1 RLEAAHHALLQPGGE
16 ELDRE
21 PPLPVA
27 ADVDRVLT
35 RPGRVLALE
44 PDRPRRPVA
53 RVVGVPLLGLRLERV
68 DVADRVGVRLRLAV
82 APLPHDELG
91 TLRQRVVAA
100 QLVVET
106 DPGRRL
112 HGLGRGRA
120 GGHREHEHPDE
131 HRRRPSPAHRPR
143 VRLAYR
149 GRMDGRDPEA
159 LVRQFHA
166 TYDVPVADGAASVAT
181 DRVHMRMA
189 LVAEEVAEL
198 VAAVYGARAGEHVAT
213 AFAAAVADDDGTR
226 DVVAAA
232 DALADL
238 VYVVYGMALE
248 CGIPLPEVLAEVHA
262 SNLSKLGADA
272 RPVHRADGKVLK
284 GPSSAPPDVAG
295 VLARSAERL
304 TRPRRGPPRS

>member
-1 RLEAAHHALLQPGGE
+1 
-16 ELDRE
+16 
-21 PPLPVA
+21 
-27 ADVDRVLT
+27 
-35 RPGRVLALE
+35 
-44 PDRPRRPVA
+44 
-53 RVVGVPLLGLRLERV
+53 
-68 DVADRVGVRLRLAV
+68 
-82 APLPHDELG
+82 PLPHDELG

-189 LVAEEVAEL
+189 LVAEEFAEL

-262 SNLSKLGADA
+262 SNLSKLGADG

-284 GPSSAPPDVAG
+284 GPSYAPPDVAG

-304 TRPRRGPPRS
+304 TGPRRGPPRPRPRTRARTSRATPRAAAGSAAPAPARRCPGSCRAPRPPRAATRPPAAPPRRRRAPAPAGAPHPTTTAPRRPRACRP